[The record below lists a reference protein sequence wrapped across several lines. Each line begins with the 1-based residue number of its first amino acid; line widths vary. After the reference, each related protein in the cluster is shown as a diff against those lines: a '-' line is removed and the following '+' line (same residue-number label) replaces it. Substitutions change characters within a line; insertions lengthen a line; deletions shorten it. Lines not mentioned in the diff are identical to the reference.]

1 MYPSSSKYWRE
12 YTKKSNVYIV
22 LSLILASYFLAYFHR
37 TMSGILKPE
46 ITFIA
51 IKNRWDPVKLLGI
64 FSGTYFYTYALAQLI
79 VGPIVDSLG
88 VRRAGFI
95 FLLVMT
101 FGTLM
106 MSVDDAWVLVIGRL
120 LVGFAASVAYLSFH
134 RASSYYYPKESQGLL
149 TAVAI
154 VVGNAGSL
162 ASTYPLRLMLLK
174 VGMKSTM
181 IFFAAIT
188 LLIAIMLFRTDTRD
202 SRGAFKT
209 NFKTTMNGIKHVLR
223 DTHIYG
229 IGVSG
234 IITYAMVVSFQS
246 SWGQMFYET
255 LGLSADETSKRLLL
269 IPLVLMPTS
278 IIVGYISDDIL
289 RIRKPFLLV
298 AGCLSISSWIL
309 LLLAYMKS
317 SSILALV
324 GTISLGLTVGFHIVQ
339 PAAAKE
345 LYPPEIS
352 ASTIALMN
360 VMTFSG
366 ISVFNTISPVIGIR
380 STLLLMLGVSLI
392 GFPFIKLW
400 VKETLRTS

>member
-1 MYPSSSKYWRE
+1 VYPSSSKYWARVYE
-12 YTKKSNVYIV
+12 KSNVYIV

-46 ITFIA
+46 ITAIA
-51 IKNRWDPVKLLGI
+51 IKNGWDPVKLLSI

-162 ASTYPLRLMLLK
+162 VSTYPLRLMLLR
-174 VGMKSTM
+174 VEMKSTM

-246 SWGQMFYET
+246 SWG
-255 LGLSADETSKRLLL
+255 LSADETSKRLLL

-324 GTISLGLTVGFHIVQ
+324 VTISLGLTVGFHIVQ

-360 VMTFSG
+360 VMKFSG